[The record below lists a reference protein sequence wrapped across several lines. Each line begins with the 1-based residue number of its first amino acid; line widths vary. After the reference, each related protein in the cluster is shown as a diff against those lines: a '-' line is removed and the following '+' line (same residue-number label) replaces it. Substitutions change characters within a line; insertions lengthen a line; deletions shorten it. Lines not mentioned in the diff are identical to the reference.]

1 MLKKFLLLLALLA
14 AAASGSHAADEL
26 DGLDQTIQVLDDAGT
41 LEGILSA
48 MPAPQELP
56 RDRESDAPVGVAP
69 ASHQGFDSDFV
80 IEEDEML
87 TEDDFE
93 QGEDI
98 DDDRYDDV

>member
-1 MLKKFLLLLALLA
+1 MLKKLLLLSALLA
-14 AAASGSHAADEL
+14 ATASGSRAADEL
-26 DGLDQTIQVLDDAGT
+26 DGLDQTMQVLDDAGT
-41 LEGILSA
+41 LESILSA

-56 RDRESDAPVGVAP
+56 RDRESEVPVGVEP
-69 ASHQGFDSDFV
+69 ESHQGFDSDFA